1 MVAYASSQAH
11 SSIEKGA
18 RVAGYDHIRLLD
30 TGPEFALRPATLAA
44 AIAWDRRA
52 GLEPAFLCSAL
63 GTTGTTGVDPV
74 RALGEI
80 VEQQPAEALLNRPQ
94 HPYAR
99 ALLASSLT
107 EEPLRPSGN
116 IRRTAGL
123 ARLRCRV
130 GVRPGRTDRG
140 S

>member
-1 MVAYASSQAH
+1 MFITHDLGVARH
-11 SSIEKGA
+11 
-18 RVAGYDHIRLLD
+18 
-30 TGPEFALRPATLAA
+30 LADR
-44 AIAWDRRA
+44 IAVMRA
-52 GLEPAFLCSAL
+52 
-63 GTTGTTGVDPV
+63 
-74 RALGEI
+74 GEI